1 MAKWSSKSSTKDKK
15 SDLKMIGSNLNFT
28 VKESYKR
35 LRTNLD
41 FALADVQGCRVI
53 GLTSSIRGEGK
64 SITSINLAYTLAEA
78 GLRVILIEGDMRLP
92 TLARKLRLVSRKG
105 LSNVCA
111 DSVSVK
117 DVIQCYKSSGKEQLK
132 VEFDI
137 LTAGTIPPNPS
148 ELLSSQKMEEVF
160 EELRSSYDYLIVDLP
175 PVIAVT
181 DALVA
186 SRLLDGVVFVIRHD
200 YSEKG
205 ALAEAMRQM
214 SFSNIRVLGCV
225 FNCSNEDKDGY
236 LSRYRYKYGK
246 GYYRSGYKNYG
257 YSNAANETAASE
269 ANDQGKHA

>member
-1 MAKWSSKSSTKDKK
+1 MAERSSKSSTKNKK
-15 SDLKMIGSNLNFT
+15 TDLKMIGPNLNFT

-53 GLTSSIRGEGK
+53 GLTSSIHGEGK
-64 SITSINLAYTLAEA
+64 SLTSINLAYTLSEA

-92 TLARKLRLVSRKG
+92 TLARKLHLASKKG

-117 DVIQCYKSSGKEQLK
+117 DVIQCYKSSEKEQLK

-160 EELRSSYDYLIVDLP
+160 DELKASYDYLIVDLP

-186 SRLLDGVVFVIRHD
+186 SKLLHGVVFVIRHD

-225 FNCSNEDKDGY
+225 FNCSNEDKEGY
-236 LSRYRYKYGK
+236 LSRYRYKYGR
-246 GYYRSGYKNYG
+246 GYYRSGYKSYG
-257 YSNAANETAASE
+257 YSNAPNGSNTPGDVDREKRT
-269 ANDQGKHA
+269 